1 MGRITA
7 APVWAAAAAA
17 AAALAPATAAG
28 FLHQHS
34 RLGRLTGTSFG
45 HPLINA
51 TYDYVIVGGGLA
63 GLTVAARLAENPN
76 NTVAVV
82 EAGGFAEFSNGVRCR
97 RSGVFRR
104 RRPGRP
110 CS

>member
-1 MGRITA
+1 MGRFTPA
-7 APVWAAAAAA
+7 SLRACAAATLAGVAAA
-17 AAALAPATAAG
+17 D

-82 EAGGFAEFSNGVRCR
+82 EAGGFAEFSNGVRLAPAP
-97 RSGVFRR
+97 SVA
-104 RRPGRP
+104 RP
-110 CS
+110 CIGS